1 MTEKKKETLFC
12 IAVAAV
18 ATMLYMIA
26 GAMQRGWVDWP
37 GTAALLVL
45 IAPLTLIWIRFR
57 TDDEKDR

>member
-1 MTEKKKETLFC
+1 
-12 IAVAAV
+12 
-18 ATMLYMIA
+18 MLYMIA